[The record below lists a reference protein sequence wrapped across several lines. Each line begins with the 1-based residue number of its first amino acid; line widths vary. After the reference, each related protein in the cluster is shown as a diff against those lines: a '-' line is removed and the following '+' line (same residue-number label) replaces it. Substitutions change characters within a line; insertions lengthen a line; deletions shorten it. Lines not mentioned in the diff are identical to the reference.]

1 MTRIEPAMAPEA
13 YKTYEIVVPATT
25 HFRSA
30 TCEEV
35 ACQQHANGWRVR
47 VEGLPP
53 EMVHTAKNCGRKYEE
68 QRIAEGETWLLFEAG
83 QRCFQ
88 ASQHRTRI
96 DKPELYIVRDGDH
109 RGNPRGTKGRLHQR
123 PADWRD
129 DFAEHQ
135 QGLADAFQ
143 EG

>member
-1 MTRIEPAMAPEA
+1 MRPEPAMASES
-13 YKTYEIVVPATT
+13 YKTYEIRVPTAT
-25 HFRSA
+25 HFRPA

-35 ACQQHANGWRVR
+35 ACPQHANGWRVR

-53 EMVHTAKNCGRKYEE
+53 EMVHTAKNCGRKWTEMHV
-68 QRIAEGETWLLFEAG
+68 AEGETYLIFEAG

-88 ASQHRTRI
+88 ASEHRTRL
-96 DKPELYIVRDGDH
+96 DKPELYLVRDGDY
-109 RGNPRGTKGRLHQR
+109 RGNPYGTKARLHQR
-123 PADWRD
+123 PADWQD
-129 DFAEHQ
+129 DFATHQ

>member
-13 YKTYEIVVPATT
+13 YKTYEIVVPVAT
-25 HFRSA
+25 HFRPA

-35 ACQQHANGWRVR
+35 GCPQYAGGWRVR

-53 EMVHTAKNCGRKYEE
+53 ELLHTAKNCGRKWAE
-68 QRIAEGETWLLFEAG
+68 QQIAEGETWLIFEAG

-88 ASQHRTRI
+88 ASEHRTRI

-123 PADWRD
+123 PADWQD
-129 DFAEHQ
+129 DFATHQ